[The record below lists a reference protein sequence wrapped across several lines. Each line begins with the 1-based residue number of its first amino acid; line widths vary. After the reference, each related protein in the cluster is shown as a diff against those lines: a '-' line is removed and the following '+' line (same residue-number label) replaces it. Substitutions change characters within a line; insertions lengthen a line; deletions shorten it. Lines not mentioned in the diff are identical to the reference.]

1 VALTPQWLDELRAR
15 ITLSALIGRTVKVT
29 KAGREFKACCPFHN
43 EKSPSFT
50 INDEKGFYHCLAGET
65 VVMTDQGRFPISA
78 LSGKSHLVLS
88 RGGQWIRAKF
98 NSYGEQRLWKISLSR
113 NGVKKQIFAT
123 SGHRWFVHD
132 RVSEYLTTDL
142 KPGYAL
148 QSALPDI
155 RENWS
160 LDPEGIRHGIVYGDG
175 TMYKGVYGTLNL
187 HGEKDVQLRQY
198 FPEQKHH
205 IHEREGG
212 ALYLRIYGGRA
223 FEDMKAL
230 PKNGASQAYLLG
242 FLAGYLAADGHV
254 AKDGTVMLN
263 SSSAETLEAIRDI
276 CTSLGITTYGRTT
289 LWRKGYGK
297 TASALHRIHLVNSGL
312 AEELFLLSEA
322 RQRVANSR
330 KKFARL
336 RWVVCSVEETDR
348 VETVYCADV
357 PKEHAFALDDNILTG
372 NCFGCSA
379 HGDAIRW
386 MTDQRGLSFMDA
398 IKELAAEAGM
408 EVPAADPK
416 AAQRAEKA
424 NSLYDVM
431 TAAQE
436 WFVTQ
441 LLGVEGSAARGYL
454 KQRGFTEQTI
464 RDFGFGLAPSNRTG
478 LKTALKQ
485 FGDPMLIEAGLLI
498 SVEEKAPYD
507 RFRGR
512 LMIPIRDPRGRVIAF
527 GGRILGEGEP
537 KYLNSP
543 DTPLFDKGRT
553 LYNLDK
559 CSPASRQTGR
569 VIVVEGYMDVIA
581 LAQAGF
587 ADAVAPLGT
596 ALTKQQIQMLWRMTE
611 KPLLCFDGDAAG
623 QKAAMRAALR
633 ALPLLKPGHS
643 LQFVTLPE
651 GQDPDDLVKASGPT
665 ALTLLLEA
673 SQPLVERLWQAEV
686 SAGTLSTP
694 EDRAG
699 LKQRLGAHM
708 ANIADGEIR
717 RHYADAFRER
727 FDNLF
732 AQRRSGPFTPSAP
745 FVRGQKRDWRKPPI
759 LPPGAETKSFNA
771 KGSDFLIQ
779 GILAALLRHPAL
791 ITQHH
796 EALSDFIPPD
806 PNHAALLN
814 VMLNQSFSKETLDTE
829 GLITILGEKLYNVAS
844 ALLHSN
850 GKVFAFNRGEFGTGG
865 DGFSNASKN
874 LGEAIRLMKQRPAL
888 EEALE
893 RATQLASL
901 EMTEE
906 TFAEQQR
913 LRHEKKAFDDRII
926 EFFRRDADSL

>member
-1 VALTPQWLDELRAR
+1 
-15 ITLSALIGRTVKVT
+15 
-29 KAGREFKACCPFHN
+29 
-43 EKSPSFT
+43 
-50 INDEKGFYHCLAGET
+50 
-65 VVMTDQGRFPISA
+65 
-78 LSGKSHLVLS
+78 
-88 RGGQWIRAKF
+88 
-98 NSYGEQRLWKISLSR
+98 
-113 NGVKKQIFAT
+113 
-123 SGHRWFVHD
+123 
-132 RVSEYLTTDL
+132 
-142 KPGYAL
+142 
-148 QSALPDI
+148 
-155 RENWS
+155 
-160 LDPEGIRHGIVYGDG
+160 
-175 TMYKGVYGTLNL
+175 
-187 HGEKDVQLRQY
+187 
-198 FPEQKHH
+198 
-205 IHEREGG
+205 
-212 ALYLRIYGGRA
+212 
-223 FEDMKAL
+223 
-230 PKNGASQAYLLG
+230 
-242 FLAGYLAADGHV
+242 
-254 AKDGTVMLN
+254 MLN
-263 SSSAETLEAIRDI
+263 SSNAETLEAIRDI
-276 CTSLGITTYGRTT
+276 CTALGITTFGRTT

-297 TASALHRIHLVNSGL
+297 TPSALHRIHFVNSGL
-312 AEELFLLSEA
+312 AEELFLLSKA
-322 RQRVANSR
+322 RQRFAASR

-431 TAAQE
+431 TAAQA

-454 KQRGFTEQTI
+454 KQRGFTEQII
-464 RDFGFGLAPSNRTG
+464 RDFGFGLAPDNRTG

-498 SVEEKAPYD
+498 SVDGKAPYD

-559 CSPASRQTGR
+559 CAPASRQTGR

-596 ALTKQQIQMLWRMTE
+596 ALTEQQIQMLWRMTE
-611 KPLLCFDGDAAG
+611 KPSLCFDGDAAG

-651 GQDPDDLVKASGPT
+651 GQDPDDLVKASGAN
-665 ALTLLLEA
+665 ALNVLLEA

-686 SAGTLSTP
+686 GAATLSTP

-708 ANIADGEIR
+708 ANITDGEIR

-732 AQRRSGPFTPSAP
+732 APRRSTAFTPSAP

-759 LPPGAETKSFNA
+759 LPPGAETKNFNA

-791 ITQHH
+791 IAQHH
-796 EALSDFIPPD
+796 EALSDFVPPD

-814 VMLNQSFSKETLDTE
+814 VMLNESFSKETLDTE
-829 GLITILGEKLYNVAS
+829 GLITILSEKLYNVAS

-850 GKVFAFNRGEFGTGG
+850 IKVFAFNRREFGTGG

-901 EMTEE
+901 EVTEA

-913 LRHEKKAFDDRII
+913 LRHEKKVFDERII